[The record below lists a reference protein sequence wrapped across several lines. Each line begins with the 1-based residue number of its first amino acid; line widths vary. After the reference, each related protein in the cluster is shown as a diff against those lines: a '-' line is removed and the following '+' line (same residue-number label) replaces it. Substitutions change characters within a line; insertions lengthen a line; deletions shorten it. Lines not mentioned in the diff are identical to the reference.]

1 MSNRTIVEFNHDLA
15 GNIARDPD
23 GFLRAINELLSYG
36 VNDMDSRLRDTLQRF
51 GVRTSPTHH
60 HSTQAE
66 VVLTH
71 EGGEVE
77 FFRKR
82 FS

>member
-23 GFLRAINELLSYG
+23 GFLRAIMEMMNHG
-36 VNDMDSRLRDTLQRF
+36 VTEHEDRLRGTLRRF
-51 GVRTSPTHH
+51 GITTSPTHH

-66 VVLTH
+66 VVMTQ
-71 EGGEVE
+71 EGGEAE

>member
-1 MSNRTIVEFNHDLA
+1 MSNRTILELNHDFA

-23 GFLRAINELLSYG
+23 GFLRAINELLNHG
-36 VNDMDSRLRDTLQRF
+36 VTDHECRLRDALQRF

-60 HSTQAE
+60 HSAKAE
-66 VVLTH
+66 VVLMH
-71 EGGEVE
+71 EGGEAE

-82 FS
+82 F

>member
-1 MSNRTIVEFNHDLA
+1 MSNRTIVELNHDFA

-60 HSTQAE
+60 HSTKAE
-66 VVLTH
+66 VVLAH
-71 EGGEVE
+71 EGGEAE
-77 FFRKR
+77 FFRGR
-82 FS
+82 F